1 MDVFAVV
8 HTQARVTRILRR
20 LAPHA
25 PALVLLEGADAVCR
39 RQVGLFWAAA
49 VHCREIDPPCG
60 ACAACHAV
68 TQDASRDLVWLRGE
82 DGEIKVADARALRQM
97 ALDPPA
103 AAPRRV
109 VLITE
114 AQAMNVE
121 AQNALLKILE
131 EPGPST
137 VFCVTVPHRDVLLP
151 TVVSRAFALTLA
163 SVSPEPLEEA
173 AAWTASVAEFA
184 ATGGGDLFARTGV
197 SVEAALA
204 QEVVLEVLRAVLAT
218 MRGVPQGQ
226 LADVFTR
233 RMDVVT
239 VREAQVLA
247 EEALHRLRLGVNP
260 ALALEALA
268 VGLWRLCA

>member
-1 MDVFAVV
+1 MDVSAVV
-8 HTQARVTRILRR
+8 HTQARVARILRR

-25 PALVLLEGADAVCR
+25 PALVLLEGGSAFSR

-60 ACAACHAV
+60 ACAACRAV

-82 DGEIKVADARALRQM
+82 EGEIKVTDARALRQM

-163 SVSPEPLEEA
+163 AAPLEPAEEV
-173 AAWTASVAEFA
+173 AAWAASMAEFV
-184 ATGGGDLFARTGV
+184 ATGGGDLLVRTGA
-197 SVEAALA
+197 SVDAALA
-204 QEVVLEVLRAVLAT
+204 QEVALEVLRAVLAT

-247 EEALHRLRLGVNP
+247 EEALQRLRLGVNP
-260 ALALEALA
+260 ALTLEALA